1 MTVDKDVKI
10 SIINILHVFKRE
22 KEGMS
27 MMKEMEDI
35 KKTQTELLE
44 GKYTNI

>member
-22 KEGMS
+22 EEGMS
-27 MMKEMEDI
+27 MMKKMEDI